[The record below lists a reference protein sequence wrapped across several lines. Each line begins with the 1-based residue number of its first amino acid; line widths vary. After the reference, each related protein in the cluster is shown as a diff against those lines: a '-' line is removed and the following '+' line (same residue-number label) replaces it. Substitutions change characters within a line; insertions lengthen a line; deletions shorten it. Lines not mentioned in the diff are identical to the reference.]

1 MAEPIS
7 GLKSE
12 TRLGFWPLAGLVIL
26 GALASNWAVSVLEG
40 KSPAVLGLLV
50 VGILVAGTLVTYVL
64 RNPDFDTAV
73 KLMVVTLP
81 MTAALVI
88 DIGGSIRITYLFTL
102 LAVVLGFR
110 TGSFKISSGTITTF
124 CLHAYVVYALF
135 STTYT
140 FLIPDIRALTVVGFR
155 GSVFR
160 SLIQFGQLVL
170 MVTVFHVI
178 LSYAR
183 SRVRVER
190 VCTLIFWSMFLASAF
205 GLYEFLVFTF
215 DLPFVNLHTTPLD
228 TAEGPLSLEKRLIDD
243 HFLGGMRS
251 IAGVDV
257 VRPRSFLSEPIEF
270 ASFLLF
276 SVPFSV
282 IAARVSSTQGR
293 RQLKMACVFVAVVL
307 FLLANARAGFVAVAG
322 VLPVLLIWAPNA
334 KTRRRV
340 VGGIVGFLIF
350 IGFAIFPLLGAV
362 GGISGLIE
370 FVRSNYEF
378 ILSMEGRG
386 GSLKAG
392 VNEPLQ
398 VFLVNP
404 LLGVG
409 IGNYPF
415 YLSLASY
422 GTSVAT
428 TGSIYASVITELGI
442 VGSIF
447 FLGFIGSIIL
457 GLLRLLRRGRDPWL
471 RGLAY
476 GTLISIVG
484 AMISRAA
491 TSGLYTDSYL
501 WVMWALGAALPTLAS
516 QREGSAPKPAIAIN
530 RVDSGAPQA

>member
-1 MAEPIS
+1 MAEPIR
-7 GLKSE
+7 GFKSE
-12 TRLGFWPLAGLVIL
+12 TGLGFRPLAALAVL
-26 GALASNWAVSVLEG
+26 GALASNWAVPVLEG

-50 VGILVAGTLVTYVL
+50 VAVLVAITLAVHVL
-64 RNPDFDTAV
+64 TNPGFDTAV

-102 LAVVLGFR
+102 LAVALGFR

-160 SLIQFGQLVL
+160 SLIQFGQLAL

-183 SRVRVER
+183 SRARVER
-190 VCTLIFWSMFLASAF
+190 VCTLIFWSVFLASAF

-228 TAEGPLSLEKRLIDD
+228 TAEGPLSLERRLIED

-251 IAGVDV
+251 IVGVDV

-282 IAARVSSTQGR
+282 VAAQVSLTQGGR
-293 RQLKMACVFVAVVL
+293 RLKMACVIVAVVL
-307 FLLANARAGFVAVAG
+307 FLLANARAGFIAVAG
-322 VLPVLLIWAPNA
+322 VLPVLLIWAPDR
-334 KTRRRV
+334 KIRTRV
-340 VGGIVGFLIF
+340 VGTITGFLVLVA
-350 IGFAIFPLLGAV
+350 FAIFPLLGAV

-378 ILSMEGRG
+378 IVSMAGREG
-386 GSLKAG
+386 G

-409 IGNYPF
+409 IGNHPF
-415 YLSLASY
+415 YLSSLTSY

-428 TGSIYASVITELGI
+428 TGSIYASVLTELGI
-442 VGSIF
+442 LGFIF
-447 FLGFIGSIIL
+447 FLGFAGSIIL
-457 GLLRLLRRGRDPWL
+457 GLLRLLRR
-471 RGLAY
+471 RGEPRVRKLAY
-476 GTLISIVG
+476 AALISIVG
-484 AMISRAA
+484 VMISRAA

-530 RVDSGAPQA
+530 QVDSGALQA

>member
-1 MAEPIS
+1 MAEPIC
-7 GLKSE
+7 GFKSE

-26 GALASNWAVSVLEG
+26 GALASNWAASVLEG
-40 KSPAVLGLLV
+40 KGPAVLGLLV
-50 VGILVAGTLVTYVL
+50 VGTLVAGTLAAYVL

-102 LAVVLGFR
+102 LAVAIGLR
-110 TGSFKISSGTITTF
+110 TGAFRLSSGTLATS
-124 CLHAYVVYALF
+124 CLHAYVIYALI

-140 FLIPDIRALTVVGFR
+140 FIIPELRTLTVVGFR

-160 SLIQFGQLVL
+160 SFIQFGQLAL

-183 SRVRVER
+183 SRARVER
-190 VCTLIFWSMFLASAF
+190 VCTLIFWSMFLASVFA
-205 GLYEFLVFTF
+205 LYEVLAFTF
-215 DLPFVNLHTTPLD
+215 NLPFINIHTTPLD
-228 TAEGPLSLEKRLIDD
+228 TEEGPLSLEKRLIED
-243 HFLGGMRS
+243 HFLGGARS

-270 ASFLLF
+270 AIYLLF

-282 IAARVSSTQGR
+282 IAAHVSLNRGAR
-293 RQLKMACVFVAVVL
+293 RLKMLCVFVAVIL
-307 FLLANARAGFVAVAG
+307 FLFANARAGFIAVAG

-340 VGGIVGFLIF
+340 VGGIVGFSIF
-350 IGFAIFPLLGAV
+350 IGFAVFPLLGAV
-362 GGISGLIE
+362 GGISGLVE

-415 YLSLASY
+415 YLSSVSY
-422 GTSVAT
+422 GTSIAT
-428 TGSIYASVITELGI
+428 TGSIYASVLTELGI
-442 VGSIF
+442 LGFIF
-447 FLGFIGSIIL
+447 FLGFIASIIL
-457 GLLRLLRRGRDPWL
+457 GLLHILRRGRDPWL

-484 AMISRAA
+484 VMISRAA

-501 WVMWALGAALPTLAS
+501 WVMLALGAALPTLAS
-516 QREGSAPKPAIAIN
+516 QREGSAPTP
-530 RVDSGAPQA
+530 

>member
-1 MAEPIS
+1 MAEPIC
-7 GLKSE
+7 GFKSE

-26 GALASNWAVSVLEG
+26 GALASHWAASALEG
-40 KSPAVLGLLV
+40 KGPAVLGLLV
-50 VGILVAGTLVTYVL
+50 VGTLVAGTLASYVL

-73 KLMVVTLP
+73 KLMLVTLP

-102 LAVVLGFR
+102 LAVAIGLR
-110 TGSFKISSGTITTF
+110 TGAFKISSGRIATS
-124 CLHAYVVYALF
+124 CLHAYLIYALI

-140 FLIPDIRALTVVGFR
+140 FIIPELRTLTVVGFR

-160 SLIQFGQLVL
+160 SFIQFGQLAL

-183 SRVRVER
+183 SRIRVER
-190 VCTLIFWSMFLASAF
+190 LCTLIFWSMFLASAF
-205 GLYEFLVFTF
+205 ALYEVLAFTF
-215 DLPFVNLHTTPLD
+215 NLPFINIHTTPLD
-228 TAEGPLSLEKRLIDD
+228 TEEGPLSLERRLMEDS
-243 HFLGGMRS
+243 FLGGRRS

-276 SVPFSV
+276 SVPFAA
-282 IAARVSSTQGR
+282 IAAQAAPTRQGR
-293 RQLKMACVFVAVVL
+293 RLKMAWVYAAALL
-307 FLLANARAGFVAVAG
+307 FLLANARSGFIAVAG

-350 IGFAIFPLLGAV
+350 IGFAVFPLLGVV
-362 GGISGLIE
+362 GGISGLVE

-378 ILSMEGRG
+378 ILSMAGREGG
-386 GSLKAG
+386 IS
-392 VNEPLQ
+392 EPLG
-398 VFLVNP
+398 VFLVSP

-415 YLSLASY
+415 YLSSASY
-422 GTSVAT
+422 GSSIAT
-428 TGSIYASVITELGI
+428 TGSIYATVFTELGI
-442 VGSIF
+442 LGFIF
-447 FLGFIGSIIL
+447 FLGFIASIIL
-457 GLLRLLRRGRDPWL
+457 SLLRLLRRGRDPWL

-484 AMISRAA
+484 VMISRAGSSA
-491 TSGLYTDSYL
+491 LYTDSYL

-516 QREGSAPKPAIAIN
+516 QREGSASKPAIVTN
-530 RVDSGAPQA
+530 QFDSGSPQA